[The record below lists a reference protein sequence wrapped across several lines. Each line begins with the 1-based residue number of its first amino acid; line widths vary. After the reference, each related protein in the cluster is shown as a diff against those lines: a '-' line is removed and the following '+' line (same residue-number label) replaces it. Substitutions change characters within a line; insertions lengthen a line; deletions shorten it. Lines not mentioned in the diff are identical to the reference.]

1 MLQGFAPSDEP
12 SRLTKSP
19 APGMTPAVVLG
30 SGLGA
35 LGALR
40 LLSRAGVP
48 VFSLSAHPSYESR
61 SRWFR
66 PLPGVRETLAEGA
79 PLARVLEGSSLERG
93 VLLPCSDRL
102 LSAVAELPAALA
114 PRFPSSTAP
123 PAVVAQLTN
132 KAKFAALLDALDI
145 PRPQTLIIDNLGD
158 LERFADAQFRELFL
172 KPVNSASFMQRYG
185 VKACRV

>member
-12 SRLTKSP
+12 SRLTKLP

-48 VFSLSAHPSYESR
+48 VYSLSAHPSYESR

-66 PLPGVRETLAEGA
+66 PLPGVREMLADGA
-79 PLARVLEGSSLERG
+79 PLAHVLEASSLERA
-93 VLLPCSDRL
+93 VLRIVQ
-102 LSAVAELPAALA
+102 A
-114 PRFPSSTAP
+114 R
-123 PAVVAQLTN
+123 
-132 KAKFAALLDALDI
+132 DI
-145 PRPQTLIIDNLGD
+145 
-158 LERFADAQFRELFL
+158 
-172 KPVNSASFMQRYG
+172 S
-185 VKACRV
+185 